1 MNRDLI
7 ALLFIGLFLMAGPA
21 KTQNFTQVGIASFY
35 ADKFEGRTTANGE
48 KYRHAK
54 LTAAH
59 RTLQFG
65 TKVKVTNLSNQK
77 TVVVVINDRGP
88 FVDGRIIDLSKSG
101 AEKLDFVHEG
111 LTEVKIEI
119 VDAAASNTSRG
130 TMSQVPQSDVGN
142 NEKLYYEVSAKKRTP
157 QGYGVQIGSFEEM
170 SNLIKLAHE
179 LSANSGDKVIVKVS
193 YINSRKLYQVLVG
206 QENTHKKA
214 DKLRAKL
221 AKKYPK
227 CFVVKF

>member
-1 MNRDLI
+1 MKRNLI
-7 ALLFIGLFLMAGPA
+7 AFLSIGLFLLATQA
-21 KTQNFTQVGIASFY
+21 KTQDFTQVGMASFY

-101 AEKLDFVHEG
+101 AEKLDFVHQG
-111 LTEVKIEI
+111 LAEVKLEI
-119 VDAAASNTSRG
+119 VDAAATNTSRG

-170 SNLIKLAHE
+170 SNLIKLADE

-214 DKLRAKL
+214 DKLRTKL
-221 AKKYPK
+221 TKKYPK